1 MLSIKH
7 LFLKYTREFY
17 ALYDINIE
25 VEDGE
30 AVALV
35 GQDNSGKTSLLR
47 VIAKFEKPTKGEIYL
62 KDRPLKKVNFRSDI
76 SAGYVPASPVF
87 LENKTVYE
95 NLKYILNERKLPAEE
110 VENKINEAVIEF
122 SLEKIKDEKVSNLSV
137 EEKYILSLIR
147 LSFRK
152 LDFLMIDNIFDHL
165 SEFYLEIIEEILE
178 KLKTPQTT
186 LVLATTD
193 EKIAERFCKRK
204 IYFKNGSIVTQA
216 QYYEKDN

>member
-30 AVALV
+30 SVALV
-35 GQDNSGKTSLLR
+35 GQDDSGKTSLLR
-47 VIAKFEKPTKGEIYL
+47 VIAKFEKPTKGEVYL

-110 VENKINEAVIEF
+110 IESKINEAVIEF
-122 SLEKIKDEKVSNLSV
+122 SLEKIKDEKVANLSV

-165 SEFYLEIIEEILE
+165 SEFYIEIIEEILQ

-186 LVLATTD
+186 LILATTD
-193 EKIAERFCKRK
+193 EKIADRFCKRK
-204 IYFKNGSIVTQA
+204 IYFKNGSVVSQA
-216 QYYEKDN
+216 QYYEKEN

>member
-30 AVALV
+30 SVALV
-35 GQDNSGKTSLLR
+35 GQDDSGKTSLLR
-47 VIAKFEKPTKGEIYL
+47 VIAKFEKPTKGEVYL
-62 KDRPLKKVNFRSDI
+62 KDRPLKKINFRSDI

-110 VENKINEAVIEF
+110 VESKINEAVIEF
-122 SLEKIKDEKVSNLSV
+122 SLEKIKDEKVANLSV

-178 KLKTPQTT
+178 KLKSPQTT

-204 IYFKNGSIVTQA
+204 IYFKNGSVVSQA
-216 QYYEKDN
+216 QYYEKEN